1 MVFRLDAAGKGELWR
16 DVEAL
21 ACMMPEDRNAG
32 VRSPGALA
40 AAPFIPKTT
49 YRRIKRCFSFRK
61 GRSVLSLCSAL
72 LVKPWL
78 LRSLRGLCVQGQM
91 RAPKQKAS
99 NNADANIPRMIYL
112 LLCSFVCS
120 WLADTVS
127 ST

>member
-1 MVFRLDAAGKGELWR
+1 MFCLDAAGRELWK
-16 DVEAL
+16 DVGAL

-61 GRSVLSLCSAL
+61 GRSVLSLCSAV

-78 LRSLRGLCVQGQM
+78 LRSPGGSVCRGRETKGI
-91 RAPKQKAS
+91 KQC
-99 NNADANIPRMIYL
+99 R
-112 LLCSFVCS
+112 CQH
-120 WLADTVS
+120 
-127 ST
+127 STNDLFTSLFICL

>member
-1 MVFRLDAAGKGELWR
+1 MVFHLDAAGKGELWR

-78 LRSLRGLCVQGQM
+78 LRSQGGSVCRG
-91 RAPKQKAS
+91 R
-99 NNADANIPRMIYL
+99 
-112 LLCSFVCS
+112 
-120 WLADTVS
+120 
-127 ST
+127 